1 MNRLRV
7 LLPWIIGVLGVSCVL
22 AAVDFEAKPLS
33 GWPAYAALCT
43 ISAGLIWLTWR
54 WVVGRTG
61 PRWLAVALGLALT
74 LRMGVGVALV
84 YALPRVGYDTKPQR
98 AGYVFFDAYTRDT
111 DAWSLATSDE
121 RLLTAFTEQRRSDQY
136 GGLLFLSALTYRL
149 FSPEVHR
156 PLLIVLISAI
166 ISSLAVLFTWG
177 FARLC
182 LGQRVSI
189 IGAWIVAL
197 NPDAILL
204 GASQMRE
211 PFIGTALAIAF
222 YGYSLIRRGLLKQGL
237 VSILGSTVILVLPI
251 SPPFAFA
258 ILGVVGLAWLWEV
271 QPMSKRHLWL
281 LLILA
286 IVAFVA
292 IFLIIR
298 SWSTIENLNGSGIGV
313 ILEWWRSVGG
323 QWQRNLLA
331 TQSDWFRRLFK
342 TTPTWAHMP
351 LVVVYGLMRPFLPA
365 AIIDHGAPLWR
376 AIAVWR
382 GLGWVALLPFL
393 LYAPLSSLRKSGW
406 RDLSTYLAFLVWLTA
421 LLASYRGAGD
431 QWDNPRYRTVFLVA
445 QAVVAGWAWV
455 HAQESR
461 SPWLWRTIF
470 LVGISTTLFTIWY
483 SGRYQWLPYF
493 KVMHAAAVVGGFV
506 VLFLGGS
513 ILFDMI
519 QARRTNA

>member
-1 MNRLRV
+1 MNRLKV
-7 LLPWIIGVLGVSCVL
+7 LLPWIIGVVGVSGVL

-33 GWPAYAALCT
+33 GWPAYAALCA

-61 PRWLAVALGLALT
+61 PRWLAAALGLALV
-74 LRMGVGVALV
+74 LRMSVGVALV
-84 YALPRVGYDTKPQR
+84 YALPRYGYDTKPQR

-111 DAWSLATSDE
+111 DAWSLAASDE
-121 RLLTAFTEQRRSDQY
+121 GLLSAFTEQIQSDQY

-149 FSPEVHR
+149 FSPGIHR
-156 PLLIVLISAI
+156 PLLIVLISAV

-177 FARLC
+177 FACLC
-182 LGQRVSI
+182 LGQRASI

-197 NPDAILL
+197 YPDAILL

-222 YGYSLIRRGLLKQGL
+222 YGYGFIRRGLLKQGL
-237 VSILGSTVILVLPI
+237 LSILGSTVILVLPI

-258 ILGVVGLAWLWEV
+258 IIGVVGLAWLWEV
-271 QPMSKRHLWL
+271 QRMSKRHLWL
-281 LLILA
+281 LLLLA
-286 IVAFVA
+286 IVALVA
-292 IFLIIR
+292 ILLIIR
-298 SWSTIENLNGSGIGV
+298 VWSTAENLAETGIGV
-313 ILEWWRSVGG
+313 LFEWWSSVGG

-331 TQSDWFRRLFK
+331 MQSDWFRRLFK

-376 AIAVWR
+376 AIAIWR

-393 LYAPLSSLRKSGW
+393 LYTPLASLRKSGW

-431 QWDNPRYRTVFLVA
+431 QWDNPRYRTVFLVV

-455 HAQESR
+455 HARESR
-461 SPWLWRTIF
+461 SPWLWRTMI
-470 LVGISTTLFTIWY
+470 LVGVSMTLFTIWY
-483 SGRYQWLPYF
+483 SERYNWLPYF
-493 KVMHAAAVVGGFV
+493 NVIHAAAVVGGFV
-506 VLFLGGS
+506 VLFIGGS
-513 ILFDMI
+513 ILFDII
-519 QARRTNA
+519 QARRANG